1 MSLWN
6 QCLERLRQELPTQ
19 QFSMWIRPLVCEE
32 QGGVVALYAPNR
44 FVLDWV
50 RDKYLNNITA
60 LLREFAGADAPQ
72 LRLEVMSRNSVNRS
86 QPTAGNAAGSLH
98 STNGDSYTNNTTTV
112 NSPNQASNSNYSAP
126 QFTNRN
132 DESQVQHSSYQ
143 RQPTLPQ
150 ETNAAM
156 GSKGGEHFGYKDQN
170 KDLSAYSQQADQ
182 NNTDARN
189 VDPNGQNHYG
199 NHAPRS
205 STPPKVI
212 PIPEAMKH
220 KSNINPTYQFDNFV
234 EGKSNQ
240 LARAAATQVANNPGG
255 SYNPLFIYG
264 GTGLGKTHLLHAV
277 GNGIVANN
285 GDAKIVYMHSERFVQ
300 DMVKAL
306 QNNAIEDFKRFYRS
320 VDALLIDD
328 IQFFANKERS
338 QEEFFH
344 TFNALLEGNQQII
357 LTSDRYPKEIDG
369 VEDRLKS
376 RFGWGLTI
384 AIEPPELETRVAI
397 LMRKAA
403 ENRIH
408 LPNEVA
414 FFIAKRLRSN
424 VRELEGALN
433 RVIANANFTGRP
445 ITIDFVREAL
455 RDLLAL
461 QEKLVTVDNIQKT
474 VADYYKIKVADILSK
489 RRSRSVARP
498 RQVAMALAKELT
510 NHSLPELGN
519 AFGGRDHTTVLH
531 ACRKIEQLREESH
544 DIKEDYKNL
553 IRTLSS

>member
-1 MSLWN
+1 VSLTLWQ
-6 QCLERLRQELPTQ
+6 QCLARLQDELPATE
-19 QFSMWIRPLVCEE
+19 FSMWIRPLQAELNDNTL
-32 QGGVVALYAPNR
+32 ALYAPNR

-50 RDKYLNNITA
+50 RDKYLNSINA
-60 LLREFAGADAPQ
+60 LLNEFCGANVPL
-72 LRLEVMSRNSVNRS
+72 LRFEVGTRPVQQSATIS
-86 QPTAGNAAGSLH
+86 QPAM
-98 STNGDSYTNNTTTV
+98 
-112 NSPNQASNSNYSAP
+112 ASVSAP
-126 QFTNRN
+126 VAPAPSRPAPAQILRPSWDNVPAPADVTYRSNVNNRHN
-132 DESQVQHSSYQ
+132 
-143 RQPTLPQ
+143 
-150 ETNAAM
+150 
-156 GSKGGEHFGYKDQN
+156 
-170 KDLSAYSQQADQ
+170 
-182 NNTDARN
+182 
-189 VDPNGQNHYG
+189 
-199 NHAPRS
+199 
-205 STPPKVI
+205 
-212 PIPEAMKH
+212 
-220 KSNINPTYQFDNFV
+220 FDNFV

-240 LARAAATQVANNPGG
+240 LARAAARQVADNPGG
-255 SYNPLFIYG
+255 AYNPLFLYG

-277 GNGIVANN
+277 GNGIIARKPN
-285 GDAKIVYMHSERFVQ
+285 AKVVYMHSERFVQ

-306 QNNAIEDFKRFYRS
+306 QNNAIEEFKRYYRS

-357 LTSDRYPKEIDG
+357 LTSDRYPKEING

-376 RFGWGLTI
+376 RFGWGLTV

-397 LMRKAA
+397 LMKKAD
-403 ENRIH
+403 ENDIR
-408 LPNEVA
+408 LPGEVA

-433 RVIANANFTGRP
+433 RVIANANFTGRA

-461 QEKLVTVDNIQKT
+461 QEKLVTIDNIQKT
-474 VADYYKIKVADILSK
+474 VAEYYKIKVADLLSK

-498 RQVAMALAKELT
+498 RQMAMAMAKELT
-510 NHSLPELGN
+510 NHSLPEIGD

-544 DIKEDYKNL
+544 DIKEDFSNL